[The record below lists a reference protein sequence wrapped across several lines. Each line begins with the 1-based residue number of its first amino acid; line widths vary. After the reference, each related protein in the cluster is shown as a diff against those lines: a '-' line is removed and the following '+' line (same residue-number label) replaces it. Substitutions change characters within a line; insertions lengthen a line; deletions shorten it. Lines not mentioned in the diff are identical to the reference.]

1 MAPGADR
8 DAGLPRAAY
17 GSSLTLEE
25 VEAMSEPPDVPSPI
39 DLRSED
45 DARAWEQTA
54 MSKRPWRI
62 EFFERIARRL
72 DGLTSGQP
80 RVLEL
85 GSGPGFLARYVLEQ
99 VPALP
104 HYVLLDFSP
113 AMHVLARERLGRFA
127 ARASF
132 LERDFKDPSWS
143 AGLGPFDAVVTV
155 QAIHELRHKRHASA
169 LHAQVREILAPQGIY
184 LMCDH
189 HTDVGEQR
197 NDQLFMSLAEHETSL
212 RAAGFVTVERLAERG
227 GMALYLA
234 R

>member
-1 MAPGADR
+1 
-8 DAGLPRAAY
+8 
-17 GSSLTLEE
+17 
-25 VEAMSEPPDVPSPI
+25 MSEPPELPSPL
-39 DLRSED
+39 DVRSES
-45 DARAWEQTA
+45 DARDQTA

-62 EFFERIARRL
+62 DFFERIARRL
-72 DGLTSGQP
+72 EGLTAGQP

-99 VPALP
+99 LPSLP

-113 AMHVLARERLGRFA
+113 AMHVLAKERLGRFA

-143 AGLGPFDAVVTV
+143 SGLGPFDAVVTV

-189 HTDVGEQR
+189 HTNVSEPR
-197 NDQLFMSLAEHETSL
+197 NDQLYMSLTEHEASL

>member
-1 MAPGADR
+1 
-8 DAGLPRAAY
+8 
-17 GSSLTLEE
+17 
-25 VEAMSEPPDVPSPI
+25 
-39 DLRSED
+39 
-45 DARAWEQTA
+45 
-54 MSKRPWRI
+54 
-62 EFFERIARRL
+62 
-72 DGLTSGQP
+72 
-80 RVLEL
+80 
-85 GSGPGFLARYVLEQ
+85 VLEQ